1 MAALGLG
8 KFGGAPV
15 ATMKAA
21 FQKRRDYVFDR
32 LSKIEGVKLASPQGA
47 FYVFPDVSGLVGDG
61 CVAEG
66 FGPIADADAL
76 CEYLLEKAQVALV
89 PGSAFGNPECL
100 RISYAAS
107 DETLREALDRIE
119 KALAPEVYVRG

>member
-1 MAALGLG
+1 M
-8 KFGGAPV
+8 
-15 ATMKAA
+15 
-21 FQKRRDYVFDR
+21 
-32 LSKIEGVKLASPQGA
+32 KLASPQGA
-47 FYVFPDVSGLVGDG
+47 FYVFPDVSSLVGDG